1 MNDDVSKELN
11 DLETRW
17 RDREREWARKLGRL
31 RLGVEPL
38 EEQLTRY
45 RRTTWALAIVPGIIA
60 LMFLTLFTVFG
71 RPDIGFVVIV
81 ILFVPMIL
89 FAWRDYVRLKR
100 KAAAY
105 LEERARHEEERKR
118 LLKSVAQDSMKL

>member
-1 MNDDVSKELN
+1 MPMRAKTWPSWKLVGECG
-11 DLETRW
+11 
-17 RDREREWARKLGRL
+17 ERNWARRLGRL

-45 RRTTWALAIVPGIIA
+45 RRTTWALAVVPGIIA

-71 RPDIGFVVIV
+71 RPDIGFAVIL

-89 FAWRDYVRLKR
+89 FAWVGYARLKR
-100 KAAAY
+100 RAAAY
-105 LEERARHEEERKR
+105 LADRARFEEEKKR
-118 LLKSVAQDSMKL
+118 LLDTSVQTTTS